1 MAAVGLAMVREL
13 LPSNQPESD
22 AATKLRLELLGEIV
36 AAVGPERF
44 IRAVKDAIKVSRS
57 RWDCSIARVRECAGM
72 RYEPPQSRVAAAWDL
87 VTSLFLNHC
96 RMDAEGRYRLEEKVV
111 LVDGVAEVTL
121 VPDVPPTVLR
131 AVQALGGWGG
141 LAEAHP
147 TYWAAKFNQF
157 KEFFHED
164 TEGSSSLCVDSR
176 PASSL
181 EKVR

>member
-1 MAAVGLAMVREL
+1 MGEMMVYDNAGLSTAAFSDVAKTAAIGLTAIREM

-111 LVDGVAEVTL
+111 LKDGVAEVTP

-131 AVQALGGWGG
+131 AVQALGGWSG
-141 LAEAHP
+141 LAGAYPE
-147 TYWAAKFNQF
+147 YWQENP
-157 KEFFHED
+157 
-164 TEGSSSLCVDSR
+164 LR
-176 PASSL
+176 
-181 EKVR
+181 